1 MNLMSTD
8 LQVYVAKVEI
18 VNRIERARSYNG
30 SANHVPSRR
39 SRPRRVPW
47 RGHA

>member
-1 MNLMSTD
+1 MNVISTD

-18 VNRIERARSYNG
+18 VDRIEQARSYNG
-30 SANHVPSRR
+30 TANLVRSRR
-39 SRPRRVPW
+39 TRPRRVPW